1 VVGTRALD
9 DAAWLRALV
18 DAYPRR
24 VMVAIDTQ
32 DGRILRRGWTEAS
45 PLELATYLPS
55 LASLPL
61 AGILSTNV
69 GREGRLQG
77 IDREACREVIDASP
91 HPVWASGGVTTLGE
105 LEYLDEIGAAGVVL
119 GMALYTDTLNAADV
133 AARWGTNSKR
143 SA

>member
-1 VVGTRALD
+1 QVGGGIRDDARARALLEGGADRIVVGTRALD
-9 DAAWLRALV
+9 DRAWLEAV
-18 DAYPRR
+18 AGAWPGR

-45 PLELATYLPS
+45 SLELATYLPS

-77 IDREACREVIDASP
+77 IDREACREVVELSP
-91 HPVWASGGVTTLGE
+91 HPVWASGGVT
-105 LEYLDEIGAAGVVL
+105 
-119 GMALYTDTLNAADV
+119 
-133 AARWGTNSKR
+133 
-143 SA
+143 